1 MLGNCIIIHVGIKL
15 LKLKSAS
22 MNNIR
27 ILLAEDDN
35 NLGILL
41 RNYLTAKNYE
51 TILYIN
57 GSLALEASNSGSFGL
72 CILDIM
78 MPEMDGLTLAREI
91 RLRKPDMPIIFLTA
105 KNQKEDI
112 IDGFKSGAD
121 DYITKPFSM
130 EELLYRIEAILRR
143 TSSSG
148 VNKKDDSYIIG
159 EYSFDPLTQM
169 LVYKDQTIKLTT
181 KESELLELLC
191 RHGNEILERNY
202 ALKTIWI
209 DDNYFNARSM
219 DVYITRL
226 RKYFRKD
233 PSVKILNVHGRG
245 YKLLS

>member
-1 MLGNCIIIHVGIKL
+1 MD
-15 LKLKSAS
+15 KLK
-22 MNNIR
+22 

-35 NLGILL
+35 NLGVLL
-41 RNYLTAKNYE
+41 RNYLSAKNYDTE
-51 TILYIN
+51 LYIN
-57 GSLALEASNSGSFGL
+57 GNLALEAFSSGAFGL

-78 MPEMDGLTLAREI
+78 MPEMDGLSLAREI
-91 RLRKPDMPIIFLTA
+91 RLTNPNIPVIFLTA

-112 IDGFKSGAD
+112 IEGFKSGAD

-143 TSSSG
+143 TTVSG
-148 VNKKDDSYIIG
+148 TNKKEGNYTIG
-159 EYSFDPLTQM
+159 EYSFDPLKQM

-191 RHGNEILERNY
+191 RHGNEILERNF

-226 RKYFRKD
+226 RKYLRKD
-233 PSVKILNVHGRG
+233 LSVKILNIHGRG
-245 YKLLS
+245 YKLIS

>member
-1 MLGNCIIIHVGIKL
+1 MDNIK
-15 LKLKSAS
+15 
-22 MNNIR
+22 

-35 NLGILL
+35 NLGNLL
-41 RNYLTAKNYE
+41 KNYLTAKNYE
-51 TILYIN
+51 TSLFVN
-57 GSLALEASNSGSFGL
+57 GSFALEGFAIRSYNL

-78 MPEMDGLTLAREI
+78 MPEMDGLTLAKEI
-91 RLRKPDMPIIFLTA
+91 RLANPEMPIIFLTA

-112 IDGFKSGAD
+112 IEGFKSGAD

-143 TSSSG
+143 TTNIIS
-148 VNKKDDSYIIG
+148 NKKEETYNIG
-159 EYSFDPLTQM
+159 GYSFDTLKQILT
-169 LVYKDQTIKLTT
+169 YKDQPIKLTT

-191 RHGNEILERNY
+191 RHGNQILERNF

-226 RKYFRKD
+226 RKYLKKD
-233 PSVKILNVHGRG
+233 PNVKILNIHGKG
-245 YKLLS
+245 YKLIS

>member
-1 MLGNCIIIHVGIKL
+1 
-15 LKLKSAS
+15 

-41 RNYLTAKNYE
+41 QTYLTAKNYE
-51 TILYIN
+51 TVLFIN
-57 GSLALEASNSGSFGL
+57 GIMALEAFPTGSFGL

-91 RLRKPDMPIIFLTA
+91 RLSNPDIPIIFLTA

-143 TSSSG
+143 TSSPA
-148 VNKKDDSYIIG
+148 VKRKDENYIIG
-159 EYSFDPLTQM
+159 GYSFDPLNQM
-169 LVYKDQTIKLTT
+169 LFFRDQAIKLTT

-191 RHGNEILERNY
+191 KHGNEILERNF

-226 RKYFRKD
+226 RKYLKKD

-245 YKLLS
+245 YKLIS

>member
-1 MLGNCIIIHVGIKL
+1 
-15 LKLKSAS
+15 
-22 MNNIR
+22 
-27 ILLAEDDN
+27 
-35 NLGILL
+35 
-41 RNYLTAKNYE
+41 
-51 TILYIN
+51 
-57 GSLALEASNSGSFGL
+57 
-72 CILDIM
+72 M
-78 MPEMDGLTLAREI
+78 MPEMDGLTLAGEI
-91 RLRKPDMPIIFLTA
+91 RQSNPNIPIIFLTA

-112 IDGFKSGAD
+112 IEGFKTGAD

-143 TSSSG
+143 TTG
-148 VNKKDDSYIIG
+148 PAVTRNNEFFTIG
-159 EYSFDPLTQM
+159 GYSFDPLKQM
-169 LVYKDQTIKLTT
+169 LVYGGLTIKLTT

-226 RKYFRKD
+226 RKYLKKD

-245 YKLLS
+245 YKLIS

>member
-1 MLGNCIIIHVGIKL
+1 
-15 LKLKSAS
+15 

-41 RNYLTAKNYE
+41 RNYLSAKNYE
-51 TILYIN
+51 TDLFIN
-57 GSLALEASNSGSFGL
+57 GSLALEAFPKRSYGL

-78 MPEMDGLTLAREI
+78 MPEMDGLTLAKEI
-91 RLRKPDMPIIFLTA
+91 RLTNTGIPIIFLTA

-112 IDGFKSGAD
+112 IEGFKSGAD

-143 TSSSG
+143 TTSPAINKNNESYTIG
-148 VNKKDDSYIIG
+148 V
-159 EYSFDPLTQM
+159 YSFDPLKQM
-169 LVYKDQTIKLTT
+169 LGYKDQTIKLTT

-226 RKYFRKD
+226 RKYLKKD

-245 YKLLS
+245 YKLIS

>member
-1 MLGNCIIIHVGIKL
+1 MDKIK
-15 LKLKSAS
+15 
-22 MNNIR
+22 

-35 NLGILL
+35 NLGLLL
-41 RNYLTAKNYE
+41 RNYLSAKNYDTE
-51 TILYIN
+51 LYVN
-57 GSLALEASNSGSFGL
+57 GNLALEAFNSGSYGL

-91 RLRKPDMPIIFLTA
+91 RLTNPDIPVIFLTA

-112 IDGFKSGAD
+112 IEGFKSGAD

-143 TSSSG
+143 TTVSG
-148 VNKKDDSYIIG
+148 TTRKEGNYTIG
-159 EYSFDPLTQM
+159 EYSFDPLKQM
-169 LVYKDQTIKLTT
+169 LTYKDQTIKLTT

-191 RHGNEILERNY
+191 RHGNEVLERNF

-226 RKYFRKD
+226 RKYLRKD
-233 PSVKILNVHGRG
+233 LSVKILNVHGRG
-245 YKLLS
+245 YKLIS

>member
-1 MLGNCIIIHVGIKL
+1 MDNIK
-15 LKLKSAS
+15 
-22 MNNIR
+22 
-27 ILLAEDDN
+27 ILLAEDDS
-35 NLGILL
+35 NLGSLL
-41 RNYLTAKNYE
+41 RNYLAAKSFD
-51 TILYIN
+51 TSLFIN
-57 GSLALEASNSGSFGL
+57 GSQALEAFSTGSFGL

-78 MPEMDGLTLAREI
+78 MPEMDGLSLAREI
-91 RLRKPDMPIIFLTA
+91 RLTNPEIPIIFLTA

-112 IDGFKSGAD
+112 IEGFKSGAD

-143 TSSSG
+143 TANP
-148 VNKKDDSYIIG
+148 VAHKKDESYIIG
-159 EYSFDPLTQM
+159 GYTFDPLKQ
-169 LVYKDQTIKLTT
+169 LLALKDHSIKLTT

-191 RHGNEILERNY
+191 RHRNEVLERNY

-226 RKYFRKD
+226 RKYLRKD

-245 YKLLS
+245 YKLII